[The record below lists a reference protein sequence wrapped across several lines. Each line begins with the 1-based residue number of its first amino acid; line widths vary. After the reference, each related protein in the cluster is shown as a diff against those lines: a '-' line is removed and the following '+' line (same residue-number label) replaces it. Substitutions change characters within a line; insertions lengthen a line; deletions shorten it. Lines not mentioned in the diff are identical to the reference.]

1 MVGAASGR
9 RNDDDSRRWRGCLF
23 FSSSVQ
29 SPRSLLFS
37 SLSVLSCF
45 SSPTLV
51 LLALAAL
58 MVAGWRCCC
67 GGGKE
72 TQRWCP
78 GGEEWSL
85 FFSSPLLFWLSL
97 LCLSNKSSSS
107 FSRSLLFRF
116 LSSLHSKSSL
126 LCSALFRFLLS
137 PPSRLSLVST
147 PLVFIGKRRE
157 SPHCLVLSCMA
168 QEGNRV
174 TLPLQGKVAGC
185 LQGMVPLSWQGMVV
199 WVWVL
204 AGFLCKWEEEKVSGK
219 KIFKNPLL
227 PCLCICKGEELH
239 SAVQKAPGSLVF
251 FFFFF

>member
-51 LLALAAL
+51 LLALATL

-78 GGEEWSL
+78 GGEEWSFFFSVLRPPVSVLLFPTSVLAFSPLSLKQIFL
-85 FFSSPLLFWLSL
+85 FFFSFPSVSVSLFSTLEILPPVFCSLSVSSIPPPQGCRWFPPLW
-97 LCLSNKSSSS
+97 
-107 FSRSLLFRF
+107 F
-116 LSSLHSKSSL
+116 L
-126 LCSALFRFLLS
+126 
-137 PPSRLSLVST
+137 
-147 PLVFIGKRRE
+147 
-157 SPHCLVLSCMA
+157 
-168 QEGNRV
+168 
-174 TLPLQGKVAGC
+174 
-185 LQGMVPLSWQGMVV
+185 
-199 WVWVL
+199 
-204 AGFLCKWEEEKVSGK
+204 
-219 KIFKNPLL
+219 
-227 PCLCICKGEELH
+227 
-239 SAVQKAPGSLVF
+239 
-251 FFFFF
+251 